1 MKIIKGLPRCPVCG
15 EEMVVERLRCPTCG
29 ISVEGEFLTN
39 PFTYL
44 KDEEVNFLLV
54 FLKARGN
61 IKEVER
67 ILGISYPTVRNRL
80 NNVLKSLGITPV
92 EEEEEQRASV
102 KEILE
107 KLDRGE
113 ISPEKAKKL
122 LKKGG

>member
-44 KDEEVNFLLV
+44 KDDEVNFLLV

-80 NNVLKSLGITPV
+80 NNVLKSLGIAP
-92 EEEEEQRASV
+92 EEERVDV

-107 KLDRGE
+107 KLDKGE
-113 ISPEKAKKL
+113 ISPEEAKKL

>member
-1 MKIIKGLPRCPVCG
+1 MF
-15 EEMVVERLRCPTCG
+15 VERLRCPSCG
-29 ISVEGEFLTN
+29 ITVEGEFSTN

-44 KDEEVNFLLV
+44 NEEEVNFLLV

-80 NNVLKSLGITPV
+80 NSLLLSLGIAPFK
-92 EEEEEQRASV
+92 EEEEKNNV

-113 ISPEKAKKL
+113 ITPEEAKKL
-122 LKKGG
+122 LKKGGEQ

>member
-29 ISVEGEFLTN
+29 ISIEGEFLTN

-44 KDEEVNFLLV
+44 KDDEVNFLLV

-80 NNVLKSLGITPV
+80 NNVLKSLGIAP
-92 EEEEEQRASV
+92 EEEEERVDV

-107 KLDRGE
+107 KLDKGE
-113 ISPEKAKKL
+113 ISPEEAKKL

>member
-15 EEMVVERLRCPTCG
+15 EEMVVERLKCPTCG

-92 EEEEEQRASV
+92 EEEEEQRVNV

-107 KLDRGE
+107 KLDKRE
-113 ISPEKAKKL
+113 ISPEEAKKL

>member
-92 EEEEEQRASV
+92 EEEEEQRVNV

-107 KLDRGE
+107 KLDKRE
-113 ISPEKAKKL
+113 ISPEEAKKL